1 MIHKLTLGLLL
12 VFLAGCRPSSFEP
25 IIECHEA
32 EVTAITNADGVWLS
46 QSYVATAPIGSCLL
60 VGEKAILT
68 LLGIHIE
75 KRYICEI
82 CP

>member
-46 QSYVATAPIGSCLL
+46 QS
-60 VGEKAILT
+60 
-68 LLGIHIE
+68 
-75 KRYICEI
+75 
-82 CP
+82 